1 MAKISPNVPDGWEVE
16 SFVVAKLLSKDS
28 KVLFIY
34 NEDYERIKKIQEVL
48 HIQPYILNDNYE
60 ELEKAR
66 KFGFDVISGNVNGGA
81 LEEYADKEFD
91 YVVCEDELHSARYP
105 NDFLRECVRVCH
117 NLVLCNK
124 NKAYWKKRIKFFFRG
139 SLYVENQYDVYPDDE
154 YAWFNKYPWNL
165 AHKDIVNLCACNDF
179 LIKSGIIIYGNGKID
194 NIFDIRSYPNWSAK
208 KVYYLIS
215 DENSTEN
222 NIPLKVATI

>member
-1 MAKISPNVPDGWEVE
+1 M
-16 SFVVAKLLSKDS
+16 
-28 KVLFIY
+28 
-34 NEDYERIKKIQEVL
+34 
-48 HIQPYILNDNYE
+48 
-60 ELEKAR
+60 
-66 KFGFDVISGNVNGGA
+66 
-81 LEEYADKEFD
+81 
-91 YVVCEDELHSARYP
+91 
-105 NDFLRECVRVCH
+105 
-117 NLVLCNK
+117 VLCNK